1 MQTIPE
7 IVNFFNDGQ
16 AFIAA
21 AEQPE
26 FTYADI
32 KKQIDSTKVFFEK
45 NLIQK
50 TDTVAIVC
58 ENGPLMA
65 TSFLASKVIV
75 VPKAH
80 AEHTCSFL
88 GQFVLSF

>member
-21 AEQPE
+21 EEQPE

-45 NLIQK
+45 NHIQK

-65 TSFLASKVIV
+65 TSFLATASNCC
-75 VPKAH
+75 AS
-80 AEHTCSFL
+80 TT
-88 GQFVLSF
+88 